1 MTFGRKKLFAFLLL
15 LILGSLPYCTVTNDD
30 ILQKQLFDLNW
41 KFNLG
46 NHRNADETGFNEINS
61 RSIDLPHDWS
71 TDSVLINSQKN
82 AETGTNPNIS
92 GWYSKY
98 FEIPEDWAG
107 KKFLIEFE
115 GISPQ
120 HEIFVNGVSVKC
132 SVNEKQLTQADL
144 TPNLH
149 PKEKNLIAIRID
161 IPQNSGF
168 SWKPGTGI
176 FNHVWLVIKDNPD
189 FKK

>member
-15 LILGSLPYCTVTNDD
+15 LFLGSLPYCNTRHND
-30 ILQKQLFDLNW
+30 IFQKQLFDLNW
-41 KFNLG
+41 KFNIA
-46 NHRNADETGFNEINS
+46 NFRNANETGFNNYNW

-82 AETGTNPNIS
+82 AETEDNAKIS
-92 GWYSKY
+92 GWYSKS

-107 KKFLIEFE
+107 KKLLIEFE

-144 TPNLH
+144 TSNLH
-149 PKEKNLIAIRID
+149 PKENNLIAVRID
-161 IPQNSGF
+161 IPQRSGF
-168 SWKPGTGI
+168 AWKPDMGI
-176 FNHVWLVIKDNPD
+176 FSHVWLVIKDTKRKP
-189 FKK
+189 